1 MQTDNV
7 VITAAL
13 VVCLILVGW
22 GGYALV
28 TTSAENA
35 SDCTPVCVIEGVQY
49 ATGQVVLHWLT
60 PVPRGSIAI
69 FESLSDF
76 KKVHVSP
83 HPDNKTIITLSD
95 GRQEEF

>member
-1 MQTDNV
+1 MEGDEPNIDEEQKVVTD
-7 VITAAL
+7 
-13 VVCLILVGW
+13 
-22 GGYALV
+22 
-28 TTSAENA
+28 AE
-35 SDCTPVCVIEGVQY
+35 DLKPKPPVIEGVQY

-83 HPDNKTIITLSD
+83 HPDNKTIITWAD